1 VAPST
6 TGLRR
11 LRPGTVVNVPPGVWH
26 EVTCTAAGRLLTIFT
41 PGGFDHYLA
50 ALAAPDERSL
60 ADAGQ
65 MERLAEQYDVW
76 TT

>member
-1 VAPST
+1 
-6 TGLRR
+6 
-11 LRPGTVVNVPPGVWH
+11 
-26 EVTCTAAGRLLTIFT
+26 VTCTAGGRLLTIFT
-41 PGGFDHYLA
+41 PGGFDRYLA
-50 ALAAPDERSL
+50 ALAALDERSL